1 MRVLGTLNGFA
12 TSFSAIGRAV
22 GPALG
27 GPLFTVGVKRGYVI
41 APFWM
46 FTLVGILGAI
56 PVWWIVEGKGF
67 DNEDD
72 KVAEDD
78 ETREVL
84 HEEGLEGGAE
94 AAGKPGP
101 VLVPTEEQVES
112 PPEEHDVIA
121 PLSRTPT
128 LSSRMSLG
136 SALTIE
142 TNGEGDESTGVAF
155 GPRSSSTRRSSRT
168 VIRRMSNP
176 IGMGEQGISRSYSSN
191 LGQSLGSYQTHF

>member
-41 APFWM
+41 LPFWT
-46 FTLVGILGAI
+46 FTAVGILGAI

-67 DNEDD
+67 DNDDD
-72 KVAEDD
+72 KIAEED
-78 ETREVL
+78 ETHEVL

-101 VLVPTEEQVES
+101 VLVPTHEQVES
-112 PPEEHDVIA
+112 PAEEHDAIG
-121 PLSRTPT
+121 PLSRTTT

-136 SALTIE
+136 SALTME
-142 TNGEGDESTGVAF
+142 TNDEGEDTTAISF

-191 LGQSLGSYQTHF
+191 LGQSLGSYQTHY